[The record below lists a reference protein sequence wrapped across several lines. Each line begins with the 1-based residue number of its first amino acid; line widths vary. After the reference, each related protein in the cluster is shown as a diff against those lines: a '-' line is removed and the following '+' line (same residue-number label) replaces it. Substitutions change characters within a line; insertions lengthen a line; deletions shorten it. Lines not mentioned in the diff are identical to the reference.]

1 MPAMFDLSGR
11 VVVVTGGNAGIG
23 LAMARAVAE
32 AGAEVAIWGRRADR
46 NEAAATEL
54 RDAGHEVSA
63 HEVDVTDEA
72 AVESSFA
79 NTIAAHGRVDTLI
92 ANAGGGF
99 PGPIHELP
107 LEQWRR
113 SIAVNLDGAF
123 LCFRAAAR
131 HMIERGGGGAL
142 VGVSSTS
149 AIHGAPGNQAYSAAK
164 AGVASLVR
172 GLAVELAR
180 HGIRANTLM
189 PGWTETE
196 MTAPLLGWEKFMA
209 NTTARTPVRRWGV
222 PEDMGPAAVFLSDP
236 TIAFHTGDTVVV
248 DGGYTVF

>member
-1 MPAMFDLSGR
+1 MFDLSGR

-32 AGAEVAIWGRRADR
+32 AGAEVAIWGRRAEK
-46 NEAAATEL
+46 NQEAAEQL
-54 RDAGHEVSA
+54 RDAGHEVST

-72 AVESSFA
+72 GVEGAFA
-79 NTIAAHGRVDTLI
+79 NSIAAHGKVDSLI
-92 ANAGGGF
+92 ANAGAGF
-99 PGPIHELP
+99 PGAFHELS

-113 SIAVNLDGAF
+113 AISVNLDGAF

-149 AIHGAPGNQAYSAAK
+149 AVHGAGGNQAYSAAK

-189 PGWTETE
+189 PGWTETD
-196 MTAPLLGWEKFMA
+196 MTAPLQGWEKFMSA
-209 NTTARTPVRRWGV
+209 TTARTPVRRWGR
-222 PEDMGPAAVFLSDP
+222 PEDMAPAAVFLADP
-236 TIAFHTGDTVVV
+236 TLVFHTGDTVVV